1 MTTFIISPSSQ
12 HHLLLWQC
20 TDIRL
25 RHRQLEPAQLGVYQR
40 ITRPGI
46 HGVRLRRRAGF
57 GRIFGC
63 APNAGRDGFELNTYT
78 FDIQSTN
85 AYRENIA
92 SVSTH
97 LGALAF
103 DKEGQLYGIDQGGV
117 LYKVDNASGATT
129 TVGNTSVTPKTDGA
143 YVDYIHSSATIDP
156 ASGIMYWS
164 VTSQD
169 DNICSLY
176 EVDLTNASVSKIRD
190 FAPGIEVT
198 GLYIGEPEAAPGAPS
213 APTEVSLLFEGTSL
227 SGFIEFKAP
236 AQHAPETTS
245 RRTSSSVS
253 WPMTP
258 RLPATASTPR
268 PPRHG
273 QSPCLR
279 PATTSSRF
287 HAQTPPVKARPPK
300 SPVVSAWQ
308 PPQPQKSRLKPPL
321 RHTAHM

>member
-1 MTTFIISPSSQ
+1 MRHYLSSLG
-12 HHLLLWQC
+12 LLAA
-20 TDIRL
+20 IAAF
-25 RHRQLEPAQLGVYQR
+25 AQTPPNLCGSVVSTSGMESGVYQ
-40 ITRPGI
+40 IPMSESGTFKLLGKTEKASGGGVLCDDIYYLTVLNNTTSYYGNAQTFSYDTDSWNQLNSVYISGSPAPVFMASDYAAEPGS
-46 HGVRLRRRAGF
+46 

-92 SVSTH
+92 SVPTH

-117 LYKVDNASGATT
+117 LYKVDKASGATT

-213 APTEVSLLFEGTSL
+213 AP
-227 SGFIEFKAP
+227 
-236 AQHAPETTS
+236 
-245 RRTSSSVS
+245 
-253 WPMTP
+253 
-258 RLPATASTPR
+258 
-268 PPRHG
+268 
-273 QSPCLR
+273 
-279 PATTSSRF
+279 
-287 HAQTPPVKARPPK
+287 PK
-300 SPVVSAWQ
+300 
-308 PPQPQKSRLKPPL
+308 KL
-321 RHTAHM
+321 